1 MEVKIDYDYEI
12 IQDEKLR
19 IKWII
24 DEFDAQFGDRIRR
37 LTDEDIIHGLEF
49 LDYIISSVETDNPEI
64 ITFLRCNLERLEKR
78 FPVFFN

>member
-12 IQDEKLR
+12 TQDEKLR
-19 IKWII
+19 IKWIV
-24 DEFDAQFGDRIRR
+24 DEFSAQFGDKIKR
-37 LTDEDIIHGLEF
+37 LTDEDIIRGLEF

-78 FPVFFN
+78 YPIFFK

>member
-24 DEFDAQFGDRIRR
+24 DEFDAQFGDRIRL
-37 LTDEDIIHGLEF
+37 LTDEDITCGLEF
-49 LDYIISSVETDNPEI
+49 LDYIISSVETENPEI

>member
-24 DEFDAQFGDRIRR
+24 DEFDAQFGDKIKQ
-37 LTDEDIIHGLEF
+37 LTNEDIIRGLEF
-49 LDYIISSVETDNPEI
+49 LDYIISSVETENPEV
-64 ITFLRCNLERLEKR
+64 ITFLRCNLERLER
-78 FPVFFN
+78 RYPVFFD

>member
-24 DEFDAQFGDRIRR
+24 DEFDAQFGDIIRR
-37 LTDEDIIHGLEF
+37 LKDEDIIRGLEF

-64 ITFLRCNLERLEKR
+64 TTFLRYNLERLEKR
-78 FPVFFN
+78 FPIFFN

>member
-24 DEFDAQFGDRIRR
+24 DEFDCQFGDKIKH
-37 LTDEDIIHGLEF
+37 LTDEDIIRGLEF
-49 LDYIISSVETDNPEI
+49 LDYIISSVETENPEV

-78 FPVFFN
+78 YPIFFE